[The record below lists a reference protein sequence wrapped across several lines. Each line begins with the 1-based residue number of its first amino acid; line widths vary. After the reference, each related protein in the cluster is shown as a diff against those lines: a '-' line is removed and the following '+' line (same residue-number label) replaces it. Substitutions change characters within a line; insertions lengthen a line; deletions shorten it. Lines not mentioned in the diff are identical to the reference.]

1 MNKERGKETGT
12 RLTLAA
18 LALYGGLN
26 LGGCKNQKQSESFL
40 KKPTP
45 ITTPIGPRENEKSS
59 SPFTPTAILPADKT
73 PSPTKTFTPLAT
85 KTPSPTE
92 TISPTETPS
101 PTEVTPSPTETFLP
115 TPTET
120 SVAEEEKKDYLI
132 FLGELQEK
140 IDQKREKRAEK
151 DPDYERRVN
160 KELNQNRVNF
170 LFLGLDRRSESQRGQ
185 SSFRADAPVVISLN
199 TKTGYIEMLW
209 IPRDLHAP
217 EIDDLTSEYQDYPF
231 RINAV
236 TVFGDLE
243 DARRVFENATG
254 LSQDFCLSL
263 DFEAFRDV
271 IDALGGVTLDVDPEF
286 VERYAEEINEWL
298 DGEIKAGQQ
307 RLNGKLAFDYIHW
320 RKKDSDY
327 ARGQRQIQMVEAIAK
342 TAVAKIKEDPI
353 STTFNLSR
361 LFLELERKGG
371 VSFSSEFSIV
381 EILGLVSNLR
391 GVNLELA
398 TDNFVNHDP
407 WDSLV
412 CTPWS
417 ATPEGDTLEYKER
430 YQKFFCR
437 VPTEDPHDPLDYW
450 QPLRDYIA
458 QNFSK

>member
-1 MNKERGKETGT
+1 MNKKEIDF
-12 RLTLAA
+12 RLILATLAT
-18 LALYGGLN
+18 YGGLS
-26 LGGCKNQKQSESFL
+26 LGGCRSREQSKSFP
-40 KKPTP
+40 KEPTP
-45 ITTPIGPRENEKSS
+45 ITTTIGPREKEKSS
-59 SPFTPTAILPADKT
+59 SSFTLTVPPMVGET
-73 PSPTKTFTPLAT
+73 PSKTFTSLAT
-85 KTPSPTE
+85 ETPSSTETFSPPKTSLPTEVIPSPTE
-92 TISPTETPS
+92 TS
-101 PTEVTPSPTETFLP
+101 LP

-120 SVAEEEKKDYLI
+120 NVAGEEKKDYLA
-132 FLGELQEK
+132 FLQELQK
-140 IDQKREKRAEK
+140 KVSQKREERAEK

-170 LFLGLDRRSESQRGQ
+170 LFLGLDCRSESQRGQ

-199 TKTGYIEMLW
+199 TKTGYIEMLR

-217 EIDDLTSEYQDYPF
+217 EVDDLTSEYQGYPF

-243 DARRVFENATG
+243 DARRVFEDATG
-254 LSQDFCLSL
+254 LSQDFCFSL

-298 DGEIKAGQQ
+298 EGEIKAGQQ
-307 RLNGKLAFDYIHW
+307 HLNGKLAFDYVHW

-327 ARGQRQIQMVEAIAK
+327 ARGQRQMQMVEAIAQ

-361 LFLELERKGG
+361 LFLELKREGG
-371 VSFSSEFSIV
+371 LNFSSEFSIV

-398 TDNFVNHDP
+398 TDNFVSHDP
-407 WDSLV
+407 WNNLV

-430 YQKFFCR
+430 YQQFFCGFL
-437 VPTEDPHDPLDYW
+437 TEDPNDPLDYW